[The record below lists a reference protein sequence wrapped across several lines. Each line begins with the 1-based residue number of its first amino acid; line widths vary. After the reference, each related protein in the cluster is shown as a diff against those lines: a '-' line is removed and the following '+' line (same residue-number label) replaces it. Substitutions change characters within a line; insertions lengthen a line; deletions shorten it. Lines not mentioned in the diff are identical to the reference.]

1 METVGVFTPETSAEA
16 RERYAAISPAAQGVV
31 REIARAMEF
40 DAEEYDRRVTSAVV
54 ETARDALFAS
64 LLEVHVGSRAEF
76 DDWCGAHDAYEVTS
90 TGSPNVE
97 RVAWHPAPATETV
110 VATTFQAERE
120 AAIDT
125 LRRQAWGEVYRPLV
139 EEAE

>member
-1 METVGVFTPETSAEA
+1 METVGVFRPETPAEA
-16 RERYAAISPAAQGVV
+16 RDRYAAVAPAAQGVV

-40 DAEEYDRRVTSAVV
+40 DAEEYDRRVTAAVV

-64 LLEVHVGSRAEF
+64 LLEVQVGSRGEF
-76 DDWCGAHDAYEVTS
+76 EDWCAAHEHFEVTS

-97 RVAWHPAPATETV
+97 RVVWHVAPATETV

-120 AAIDT
+120 AAVGT

-139 EEAE
+139 EDEE